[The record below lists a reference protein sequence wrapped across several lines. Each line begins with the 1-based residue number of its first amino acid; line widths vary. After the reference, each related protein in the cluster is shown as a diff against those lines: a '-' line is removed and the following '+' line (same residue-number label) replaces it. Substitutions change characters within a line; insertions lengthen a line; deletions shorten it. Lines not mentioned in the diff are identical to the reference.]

1 MSARDHPRSRGVY
14 FPRRRRHGRI
24 RGSSPLARGLPRA
37 ARSAS
42 TSAGI
47 IPARAGFTTVAE
59 GLDMGSEDHP
69 RSRGVYRGDSHSPLG
84 RQGSS
89 PLARGLR
96 DESIA
101 VTHDPRIIPAR
112 AGFTRRT
119 VITADDIADHP
130 RSRGVY
136 RCCRPRTRGRAGS
149 SPLARGLRERR
160 VTYAEA
166 IWDHPR
172 SRGVYVTI
180 WGSPTVG
187 RGSSPLARGLRSVQG
202 EALPHVRIIPARA
215 GFTRPRPSRT
225 GHCRDHPRSRGVYG
239 FRRPGRT
246 EMIGSSP
253 LARGLRCDCLGVGV
267 SAGIIPARAGFT
279 RSTLPT
285 LRPRPDH
292 PRSRGVYPRFSHPS
306 FPRSGSSPLAR
317 GLHLCSAS
325 LLSL

>member
-1 MSARDHPRSRGVY
+1 MLSPVWAMSARDHPRSRGVY

-149 SPLARGLRERR
+149 SPLARGLRHHLGVPDGGPGIIPARAGFTIR
-160 VTYAEA
+160 PGRSPPTRA
-166 IWDHPR
+166 DHPR
-172 SRGVYVTI
+172 SRGVYAPAPITH
-180 WGSPTVG
+180 GALP
-187 RGSSPLARGLRSVQG
+187 GSSPLARGLR
-202 EALPHVRIIPARA
+202 LPSAGTNRNDWIIPARA
-215 GFTRPRPSRT
+215 GFT
-225 GHCRDHPRSRGVYG
+225 V
-239 FRRPGRT
+239 
-246 EMIGSSP
+246 
-253 LARGLRCDCLGVGV
+253 
-267 SAGIIPARAGFT
+267 
-279 RSTLPT
+279 
-285 LRPRPDH
+285 
-292 PRSRGVYPRFSHPS
+292 
-306 FPRSGSSPLAR
+306 
-317 GLHLCSAS
+317 
-325 LLSL
+325 